1 MCGIEKEH
9 IYGCLGIILLASI
22 FSILV
27 CLGVE
32 RIIDYYSNDNNIIEN
47 NKIDSITKVNKTLII
62 EINHLDSIKN
72 EKVIKVKELNND
84 STLKLFYKLIQ

>member
-9 IYGCLGIILLASI
+9 IYGCLGTILLAPI

-47 NKIDSITKVNKTLII
+47 NKVDSITKVNKTLII

>member
-9 IYGCLGIILLASI
+9 IYGCLGIILLAFI

-47 NKIDSITKVNKTLII
+47 NKVDSITKVNKTLII

>member
-9 IYGCLGIILLASI
+9 IYGCLGTTLFALI

-27 CLGVE
+27 CLGIE

-47 NKIDSITKVNKTLII
+47 NKVDSITKVNKTLII

-72 EKVIKVKELNND
+72 EKVIKVKELSND

>member
-1 MCGIEKEH
+1 MDDVSYEDKEGN
-9 IYGCLGIILLASI
+9 ISAILI
-22 FSILV
+22 
-27 CLGVE
+27 G
-32 RIIDYYSNDNNIIEN
+32 
-47 NKIDSITKVNKTLII
+47 TKEWSLDGEPLKEDLTDKTLII